1 MSVEENKE
9 IVRRLIETTDETF
22 SEWDE
27 LVTEGFVAHLADGT
41 SVGLEGVKKGST
53 FLLSAFPDIHMTIE
67 DMVAEGDKVAVRL
80 TSQGTHKGQF
90 FNIAPTGKKHVIVW
104 FSIFRIEEGR
114 IAEEW
119 MLQDYLGMYQQLGA
133 LPPTEEIG
141 K

>member
-9 IVRRLIETTDETF
+9 MVRRLIETTDETF

-27 LVTEGFVAHLADGT
+27 LVTEDFVTHSADGMN
-41 SVGLEGVKKGST
+41 VGLEDIKKSSMY
-53 FLLSAFPDIHMTIE
+53 LLSAFPDIHMTIE

-119 MLQDYLGMYQQLGA
+119 SLIDWLSLYQQLGA